1 MPPPIN
7 SQCDSFA
14 FALVLTQ
21 VNKPATHQSGA
32 VPPGYG
38 QPKGRNKAV
47 TTVQRPD
54 ESWPYWGSPHPGHTV
69 AGGQPLIA
77 TGNDGCLPMATGFAE
92 NIVRAGTAFQQLR
105 LSVMGI
111 LLPFRQGGQIATY
124 TDFFTLSYLV
134 LVHAH
139 SSRRLLPV
147 NWHRVTG

>member
-7 SQCDSFA
+7 SQYDSFA

-77 TGNDGCLPMATGFAE
+77 TGNDGCLQMATGFAE
-92 NIVRAGTAFQQLR
+92 NIVRAGTAFQQLVDASVCNGHSVA
-105 LSVMGI
+105 LSTGWADCH
-111 LLPFRQGGQIATY
+111 LHRFFYTLTDHTPCDCRHCRTY
-124 TDFFTLSYLV
+124 
-134 LVHAH
+134 
-139 SSRRLLPV
+139 
-147 NWHRVTG
+147 